1 MTGKAEKEKQRQ
13 RPELWCTANTTTDE
27 WTWLMGVQFQGKRA
41 NGEKVWAQNIPLGLS
56 QLGLAN
62 PELQGFAI
70 DFDVIQ
76 WLFLSPF

>member
-1 MTGKAEKEKQRQ
+1 MTGKAEKEKQREH
-13 RPELWCTANTTTDE
+13 PELWCTANTTTDE
-27 WTWLMGVQFQGKRA
+27 WTWFMSVQFQGKPA
-41 NGEKVWAQNIPLGLS
+41 SGEKVWAQNVSFGHS